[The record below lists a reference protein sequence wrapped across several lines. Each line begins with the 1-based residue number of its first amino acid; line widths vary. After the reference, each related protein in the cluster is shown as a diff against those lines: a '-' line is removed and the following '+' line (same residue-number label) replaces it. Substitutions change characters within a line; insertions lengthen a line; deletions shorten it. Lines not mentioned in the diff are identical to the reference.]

1 MVPTGSGSIGW
12 KRKRVG
18 SGGRYLPGQWSKNC
32 IGEGRIHTDE
42 YAASPGLSCTSSSG
56 ERDAHLHLDNVPTSD
71 RLCLFSRGHLTFRLA
86 SGVDLLDL
94 GKISALSAQGKP
106 KLHYLIHR
114 DSDTENEDP
123 HLCLEPAKVFKKTI
137 PFQKA

>member
-12 KRKRVG
+12 KWKRVG
-18 SGGRYLPGQWSKNC
+18 GGGRHLPGLWSKNC
-32 IGEGRIHTDE
+32 IGDGRIHTDE
-42 YAASPGLSCTSSSG
+42 YAASPDLSRSSASG

-71 RLCLFSRGHLTFRLA
+71 RLCLFSPGHLTFRLA

-94 GKISALSAQGKP
+94 GRISALSAQGKP

-114 DSDTENEDP
+114 DSDIENEDP
-123 HLCLEPAKVFKKTI
+123 YLCLEPA
-137 PFQKA
+137 